1 MIFDQKVAEKTAEL
15 LLGIKAVTFR
25 FDPPYTYTSGLKSP
39 IYLDNRLVMSY
50 PEVRNKIVNSY
61 ILVLKK
67 KIGLSN
73 IDYVSATASAAIPQA
88 AFVATKLNLPMVFV
102 RPTTKTYGKGNKVEG
117 YLKQGSKVVI
127 VEDHISMAVSV
138 TGNAIAI
145 RELKGKVKYCVATT
159 TYETKKSEELLK
171 ENNINIIS
179 LTSGKIIIEQAFKKG
194 LLTKKQKE
202 SVDSWFQDPPNWKN
216 II

>member
-25 FDPPYTYTSGLKSP
+25 FDPPYTYTSGLRSP
-39 IYLDNRLVMSY
+39 IYLDNRLVMSH
-50 PEVRNKIVNSY
+50 PTVRSKIVDSY

-73 IDYVSATASAAIPQA
+73 VDYISATASAAIPQA
-88 AFVATKLNLPMVFV
+88 SFVSYELNLPMVFV

-117 YLKQGSKVVI
+117 YLKPGSKVVI

-145 RELKGKVKYCVATT
+145 RGLKGKVKYCIATT

-171 ENNINIIS
+171 ENNVKIIS
-179 LTSGKIIIEQAFKKG
+179 LTSGKIIVEQAFKKG
-194 LLTKKQKE
+194 LLTKKQKK

>member
-50 PEVRNKIVNSY
+50 PSVRNKIVNSY

-73 IDYVSATASAAIPQA
+73 VDYISATASAAIPQA

-117 YLKQGSKVVI
+117 YLKPGSKVVI
-127 VEDHISMAVSV
+127 VEDHVSMAVSV

-171 ENNINIIS
+171 ENNVTPIV
-179 LTSGKIIIEQAFKKG
+179 LTTGKIIVEQAFKKG
-194 LLTKKQKE
+194 LLTKKQKG
-202 SVDSWFQDPPNWKN
+202 SVDIWFQDPPNWKN